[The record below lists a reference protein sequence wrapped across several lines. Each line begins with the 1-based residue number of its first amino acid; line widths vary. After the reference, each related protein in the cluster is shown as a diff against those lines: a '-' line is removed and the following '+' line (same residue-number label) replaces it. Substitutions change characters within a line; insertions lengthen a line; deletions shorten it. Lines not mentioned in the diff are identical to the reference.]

1 METEVIR
8 EKICEIRGARVMLDA
23 DRAALC
29 GKSLPAQTHR
39 IECQTFKTKKR

>member
-23 DRAALC
+23 DRAAC
-29 GKSLPAQTHR
+29 GKELAGTDSQN
-39 IECQTFKTKKR
+39 

>member
-29 GKSLPAQTHR
+29 GKELAGTDTQNS
-39 IECQTFKTKKR
+39 KTRKQ